1 MKFGVVYNTAYYGV
15 DPDAMKAVARHAE
28 ECGFES
34 FYLTEHVAL
43 YPGASVVPVTFPP
56 DLPIAD
62 PLECLSFIAAATDRI
77 LLGTAV
83 LLLPYHSRWCWPS
96 GWPPSTCCPRA
107 GCGC

>member
-43 YPGASVVPVTFPP
+43 YPGASVGMTADDVAAYAAAGVTRLAVPAA
-56 DLPIAD
+56 AD
-62 PLECLSFIAAATDRI
+62 PAEQRGQLSDFVGRHR
-77 LLGTAV
+77 LG
-83 LLLPYHSRWCWPS
+83 
-96 GWPPSTCCPRA
+96 
-107 GCGC
+107 